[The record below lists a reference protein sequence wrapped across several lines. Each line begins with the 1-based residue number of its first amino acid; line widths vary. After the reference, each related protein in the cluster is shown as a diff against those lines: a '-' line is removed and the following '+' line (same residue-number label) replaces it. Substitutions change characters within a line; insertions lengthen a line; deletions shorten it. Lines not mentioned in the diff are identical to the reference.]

1 MAQCVVP
8 QCDPLRRLRFSL
20 HNFRSGAACALF
32 STFVLTG
39 LTFTPHSYG
48 QDPTKAGR
56 KTIDLPTS
64 KLLFDPAPGHPQ
76 RLNSLPIS
84 IAVSPDARYVV
95 TINAGYGTFE
105 SGYMQSLAVLDT
117 RTGALQDFPD
127 DRTLSGSAKQT
138 LYSGLAFSH
147 DGKHLYASMG
157 SLTNPTGGAHG
168 ATGNAVIVYDFDDA
182 TGKIS
187 RAVGSAGLIPLPL
200 QQLAP
205 GRHTHLVGDVEG
217 DKGLPFPAAIATVD
231 VDGSEKLLVAGNLSD
246 DVLLIDP
253 ATGAILHRFDLSETD
268 AVPSTYPIAL
278 SVSKDRTRAFVA
290 LWNASEIVELDLK
303 TNTVARKLALLKPES
318 PIAPGTHP
326 CAFELSPDGR
336 TLYVALANR
345 DAVAAIDVAPGRF
358 AVKGYFD
365 TRLPGQSYFGAEP
378 EALAMS
384 PDGRRLYVANSA
396 TDAIAVLDPA
406 KLTHHVATKGMVEP
420 NGFVPTEWMPM
431 DLAFSGGKLYVATAK
446 GTGTGPNNFHQR
458 PTEETK
464 NTPRMKN
471 TFSYIATLLHGSL
484 ATLDAAQIDQ
494 NLPAFTAEAVEANRS
509 KAAAEKIQFASGKN
523 PIKHVIYIIKEN
535 RTYDQI
541 LGDLTKDGKPV
552 GNGDP
557 SLTMYGEDITPNQH
571 ALALQFGVLD
581 NFLDSGEVSG
591 DGHVW
596 SNAAIGTDY
605 LEKGW
610 EQNYRGGQRGY
621 DFEGVVSEGYPLL
634 QDIPD
639 VNEPASGYLW
649 TNIAAHGKTLY
660 HFGEYIASTFCNE
673 VGEAPKAKP
682 RSQDGPMLPGEPCAK
697 PEIKPGEA
705 IPENWGGGINKWPWA
720 IPMIAKNIATK
731 PELVGHFAPE
741 APDFNLRIPDQ
752 IRVSIFEQH
761 LKKWIA
767 DKQQGNDT
775 MPDFVMLRLGND
787 HTAGTTPGGPTP
799 KSSVADNDLAVGRAV
814 DDISHSPFWDDTAF
828 FILEDDAQ
836 NGGDHV
842 DAHRSTALVISKYV
856 PHTADGKPF
865 VDSRFYSTVS
875 VIRTMETLLD
885 LPPMNNNDAF
895 SSLINTLFTGPGD
908 QPAFSADYR
917 NRDNNLIYTANTK
930 SAPGAAAS
938 MKMDF
943 QHADHADARTLNVIL
958 WKDAMGDKPVPAMLT
973 QKSKKAK
980 HDDDDDD

>member
-1 MAQCVVP
+1 MAQRVP
-8 QCDPLRRLRFSL
+8 RQGDPLRRARLSR
-20 HNFRSGAACALF
+20 HDFRSGAACALF
-32 STFVLTG
+32 STLVLAG
-39 LTFTPHSYG
+39 LAFTPQGYS
-48 QDPTKAGR
+48 QSPAEAGR

-64 KLLFDPAPGHPQ
+64 KLLFDPVPGHPQ

-84 IAVSPDARYVV
+84 MGVSPDARFVV

-127 DRTLSGSAKQT
+127 DRTLAGSAKQT

-157 SLTNPTGGAHG
+157 SLTNPTGGAPG
-168 ATGNAVIVYDFDDA
+168 TTGNAVIVYDFDAA

-187 RAVGSAGLIPLPL
+187 RAAGNAGLIPLPL

-205 GRHTHLVGDVEG
+205 GRHTHLVGDVDG
-217 DKGLPFPAAIATVD
+217 DKGLPFPAAIARVD
-231 VDGSEKLLVAGNLSD
+231 ENGSEKLLVAGNLSD

-253 ATGAILHRFDLSETD
+253 ATGSILHRFDLSETD

-278 SVSKDRTRAFVA
+278 FVSKDRTRAFVA
-290 LWNASEIVELDLK
+290 LWNSSEIVELNLK
-303 TNTVARKLALLKPES
+303 TNTVGRKLALLKPAS

-326 CAFELSPDGR
+326 C
-336 TLYVALANR
+336 
-345 DAVAAIDVAPGRF
+345 
-358 AVKGYFD
+358 GYFD

-431 DLAFSGGKLYVATAK
+431 DLAFTGGKLYVATAK
-446 GTGTGPNNFHQR
+446 GVGTGPNNFHQR
-458 PTEETK
+458 PTAATAQS
-464 NTPRMKN
+464 PRMKSA
-471 TFSYIATLLHGSL
+471 TTYIATLLHGSL
-484 ATLDAAQIDQ
+484 ATLDPAQIDTE
-494 NLPAFTAEAVEANRS
+494 LPQLTAEVIASNRI
-509 KAAAEKIQFASGKN
+509 KAGDEKIQFASGKN

-634 QDIPD
+634 QNIPD

-660 HFGEYIASTFCNE
+660 HFGEYISSTFCNE
-673 VGEAPKAKP
+673 IGAAPKAKP
-682 RSQDGPMLPGEPCAK
+682 RSQDGPMLPGGSCAD
-697 PEIKPGEA
+697 PEIKPGDRL
-705 IPENWGGGINKWPWA
+705 PENWGGGVNKWPWA
-720 IPMIAKNIATK
+720 IPRIAKNIATK

-752 IRVSIFEQH
+752 IRVAIFEQH
-761 LKKWIA
+761 LNKWIA
-767 DKQQGNDT
+767 DKEQGNDT
-775 MPDFVMLRLGND
+775 MPDFVMLRLPND

-842 DAHRSTALVISKYV
+842 DAHRSTALVISKYA

-895 SSLINTLFTGPGD
+895 SSLINTLFAGPGD
-908 QPAFSADYR
+908 QPPFSADYR
-917 NRDNNLIYTANTK
+917 NRDNGLLYTANTK
-930 SAPGAAAS
+930 IAPGAAAS

-958 WKDAMGDKPVPAMLT
+958 WRDAMGDKPVPAMLT